1 MALPLHVVFSSG
13 FSYTVYTGTA
23 CRVIQKSE
31 KEN

>member
-23 CRVIQKSE
+23 MPSNLERSIL
-31 KEN
+31 